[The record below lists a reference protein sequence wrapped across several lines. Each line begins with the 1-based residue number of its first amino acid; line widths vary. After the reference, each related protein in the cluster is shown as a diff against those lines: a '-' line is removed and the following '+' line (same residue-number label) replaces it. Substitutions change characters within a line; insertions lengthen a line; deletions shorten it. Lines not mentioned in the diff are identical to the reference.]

1 MTKKDVVTEIIED
14 LIDKQ
19 IVKEDDRNIA
29 IEIAMRKLVDFSLWV
44 NAYKL
49 EDD

>member
-1 MTKKDVVTEIIED
+1 MTKKDVVIEIIED

-19 IVKEDDRNIA
+19 IVKEKDRNIA
-29 IEIAMRKLVDFSLWV
+29 IEIAMLKLIDFSIWV

-49 EDD
+49 EEE